1 MFLSIALLHLT
12 SIANISSH
20 WKNQLC
26 AGAVPTEATVDF
38 TSTCR
43 RPKYRMQNIISG
55 VTMCLCYDIEAS
67 HATGT
72 DLYQSRIIAPK
83 MQLPGYSLNVI

>member
-1 MFLSIALLHLT
+1 MFLSIASLHLI
-12 SIANISSH
+12 SVANISFH

-26 AGAVPTEATVDF
+26 AVPTEATVDF
-38 TSTCR
+38 TSICR

-72 DLYQSRIIAPK
+72 DLSQSRIMAPK
-83 MQLPGYSLNVI
+83 M